1 MNTTYNI
8 NHNIKVQLTDLG
20 KAILKASD
28 IITRQKLAMM
38 DLIYLAQEPDE
49 DGYVE
54 MSLWEFMSIFGTHL
68 SNGAP
73 PVLEKN
79 EIIFCSNEDEEE

>member
-28 IITRQKLAMM
+28 LILHEKYALMN
-38 DLIYLAQEPDE
+38 LIYLPQEPDE
-49 DGYVE
+49 DGYIE
-54 MSLWEFMSIFGTHL
+54 MSLWGFMSIFGSHL
-68 SNGAP
+68 YNGAP
-73 PVLEKN
+73 PVIENN